1 MLAVQLFNG
10 LVYGALLIVMC
21 SGLALI
27 YGLRRVVNFAHGAL
41 YMLGAYIG
49 FSVASVS
56 NFWVALVMA
65 PLVMAVIGVLIDRY
79 GFRLLQDREPLNV
92 MLVTFGLLL
101 ILEDLVVFI
110 WGKTNYSLFT
120 PWPLDFS
127 VSLFAHAV
135 PAYRIA
141 VLVVGL
147 LVAGFMAAGLD
158 TTGAG
163 VVGAA
168 DTLRAHLGFAQSL
181 AMANNV
187 ADWSVV
193 FNSGS
198 YALLRDSGP
207 SPIPWPGETNV
218 PPHVHRLPLGV
229 SCSQPSSAGAYRHR
243 SLWYPKLSLWPPKT
257 SRKRFL
263 AQRPLPS
270 MMIATWTGVREYSGI
285 SRVEL
290 ENNDI
295 DRRLIEAVKWPSI
308 RLLFAQ
314 TACRPQP
321 HTCRSASA
329 HRPALF
335 FLRLPSTLC
344 S

>member
-147 LVAGFMAAGLD
+147 LVALGLTLWLRYSKVGLFVRAASTD
-158 TTGAG
+158 PVTTAMQGVNTDALSAG
-163 VVGAA
+163 VVGLGSALAGLAGVVAA
-168 DTLRAHLGFAQSL
+168 PFLSLSPHMGSDVLIDSFVVVVIGGLGSL
-181 AMANNV
+181 AGAFV
-187 ADWSVV
+187 A
-193 FNSGS
+193 
-198 YALLRDSGP
+198 ALLLGLMQSFGA
-207 SPIPWPGETNV
+207 V
-218 PPHVHRLPLGV
+218 YLPEV
-229 SCSQPSSAGAYRHR
+229 SV
-243 SLWYPKLSLWPPKT
+243 L
-257 SRKRFL
+257 
-263 AQRPLPS
+263 LPFIF
-270 MMIATWTGVREYSGI
+270 MIAVLIWKPSGLAG
-285 SRVEL
+285 SR
-290 ENNDI
+290 
-295 DRRLIEAVKWPSI
+295 
-308 RLLFAQ
+308 
-314 TACRPQP
+314 T
-321 HTCRSASA
+321 
-329 HRPALF
+329 
-335 FLRLPSTLC
+335 
-344 S
+344 